1 MDLRTVG
8 GTEQKENFH
17 VRTEG
22 ITRKTHQTSPGRWL
36 LLGTLAIGIAIGTAT
51 PARAQGFISP
61 LIGYDFGGDAGCPS
75 FSNCQDKKINVSVS
89 FGAMGNV
96 LGFEEEVAYAPN
108 FFGNAPGLS
117 SSVLTLMSNVMLV
130 PKLGPVRPYVLAG
143 IGLIKTHV
151 DLTTASVF
159 TTNNNQLGW
168 DVGGG
173 LIGFFG
179 DHVGVR
185 GDLRYFHAFQ
195 DLTVLGLTLSDLKL
209 DYGRASAGVIVKF

>member
-1 MDLRTVG
+1 MRT
-8 GTEQKENFH
+8 
-17 VRTEG
+17 
-22 ITRKTHQTSPGRWL
+22 THHTSTGRRL
-36 LLGTLAIGIAIGTAT
+36 LLGTLAIGITLGAAT
-51 PARAQGFISP
+51 SARAQGFISP

-75 FSNCQDKKINVSVS
+75 LSDCQDKTINVSVS

-96 LGFEEEVAYAPN
+96 FGFEEEIAYAPS
-108 FFGNAPGLS
+108 FFGTAPGLS